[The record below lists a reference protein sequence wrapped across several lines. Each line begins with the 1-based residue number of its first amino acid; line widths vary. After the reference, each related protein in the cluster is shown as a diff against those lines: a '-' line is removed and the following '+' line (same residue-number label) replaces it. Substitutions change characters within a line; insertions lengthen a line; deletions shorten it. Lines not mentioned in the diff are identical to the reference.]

1 MYVGQVSINGKKPDI
16 LAICWRDDPFYS
28 YSNNVKQVAY
38 KEEEEEMVD
47 INLWPR
53 SSKPK
58 IKTKS
63 KYKEMK
69 KV

>member
-28 YSNNVKQVAY
+28 YSNNLKQVAY
-38 KEEEEEMVD
+38 KKEEEMVD

-53 SSKPK
+53 SSKTK

-63 KYKEMK
+63 KHKKMK